1 MSIVTDVLR
10 KAATKKSTKPS
21 TDMVEIP
28 VTPGLLTKHK
38 EKYDAAKAAK
48 ADLELSEEQLLGEV
62 SPVYVER
69 LREQYVNSARL
80 NEDNVEATVSW
91 KDAYSKIPVEKIDE
105 IKELVGDKYDEFFKE
120 VNEIVVRED
129 VASNPNLLEELIR
142 EVGPDKFSKYF
153 DVAQHVKP
161 TTRFTE
167 ERHRTLSPEVNT
179 QLDVTVRQY
188 KPSVRIK
195 AK

>member
-28 VTPGLLTKHK
+28 VTPGLLAKHK
-38 EKYDAAKAAK
+38 LKYDAAKAAK
-48 ADLELSEEQLLGEV
+48 ADLELSEEELLNEV
-62 SPVYVER
+62 TPVYVER
-69 LREQYVNSARL
+69 LRDSYLTSARI
-80 NEDNVEATVSW
+80 NEGDIEATVSW
-91 KDAYSKIPVEKIDE
+91 KDAYSKIPIDKIDE
-105 IKELVGDKYDEFFKE
+105 VRGLVGEKYDEFFKE
-120 VNEIVVRED
+120 VNEIVVKDD
-129 VASNPNLLEELIR
+129 VASNPNLLEELIKA
-142 EVGPDKFSKYF
+142 VGPDTFSKYF
-153 DVAQHVKP
+153 DVAQFVKP
-161 TTRFTE
+161 KVRFTE
-167 ERHRTLSPEVNT
+167 DRHRSLSPEVNT

>member
-28 VTPGLLTKHK
+28 VTPGLLAKHK
-38 EKYDAAKAAK
+38 LKYDAAKAAK
-48 ADLELSEEQLLGEV
+48 ADLELSEEELLNEV
-62 SPVYVER
+62 TPVYVER
-69 LREQYVNSARL
+69 LRDSYLTSARIS
-80 NEDNVEATVSW
+80 EGDTEATVSW
-91 KDAYSKIPVEKIDE
+91 KDAYSKIPIDKIDE
-105 IKELVGDKYDEFFKE
+105 IKGLVGEKYDEFFKE
-120 VNEIVVRED
+120 VNEIVVKDD
-129 VASNPNLLEELIR
+129 VASNPNLLEELIKA
-142 EVGPDKFSKYF
+142 VGPDTFSKYF
-153 DVAQHVKP
+153 DVGQHVKP

>member
-10 KAATKKSTKPS
+10 RAATKKSTKPS

-48 ADLELSEEQLLGEV
+48 ADLELSEEELLAQV
-62 SPVYVER
+62 SPVYIER
-69 LREQYVNSARL
+69 LRDAYVNSARV
-80 NEDNVEATVSW
+80 NEGNIEATISW
-91 KDAYSKIPVEKIDE
+91 KDAYSKIPVDKIDE
-105 IKELVGDKYDEFFKE
+105 IKDLIGDKYEEFFKE
-120 VNEIVVRED
+120 VNEIVVKED
-129 VASNPNLLEELIR
+129 VASNPNLLEELIKA
-142 EVGPDKFSKYF
+142 VGPDTFSKYF

-179 QLDVTVRQY
+179 QLDITVRQY